1 VLLSNQRRENE
12 KLGINKFNEFSLPVP
27 PLDDD
32 PFASLSAADIIAT
45 EAAINDTE
53 DGFGSEYDKGEE
65 GDGDDD
71 DYDE

>member
-32 PFASLSAADIIAT
+32 PFASLSATDIIAT

-53 DGFGSEYDKGEE
+53 DGFDSEYDKGEE